1 MTDFVLGGILLT
13 VSTYIILKLL
23 EDVLPILLNEY
34 TDRGQT
40 TKISRSRACTDAA
53 TPSARSRK
61 SSAEHGTVRTNACA
75 SSVSRIRPSRTA
87 HTRGGTGHDAA

>member
-23 EDVLPILLNEY
+23 EDVLPILLDGNIR
-34 TDRGQT
+34 RGQT
-40 TKISRSRACTDAA
+40 MRISRSRACTDAA

-61 SSAEHGTVRTNACA
+61 SSAEHGTVRTNVCA
-75 SSVSRIRPSRTA
+75 SSVSRIRRSRTA
-87 HTRGGTGHDAA
+87 RTRGGTGHDAA